1 MNAKT
6 LKILSMLATVVSV
19 GATIF
24 AQFVGKKEM
33 ESIVAEKVAEA
44 FAKGAGS

>member
-6 LKILSMLATVVSV
+6 LKILSVVIAVV
-19 GATIF
+19 GFGLNQVAGII
-24 AQFVGKKEM
+24 AKKELDN
-33 ESIVAEKVAEA
+33 IVAQKVAEA